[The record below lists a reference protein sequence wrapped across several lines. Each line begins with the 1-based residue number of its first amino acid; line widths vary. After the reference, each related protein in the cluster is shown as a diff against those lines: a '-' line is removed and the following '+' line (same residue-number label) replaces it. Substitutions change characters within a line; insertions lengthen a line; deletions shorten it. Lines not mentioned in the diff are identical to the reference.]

1 MERPKEG
8 FLEELD
14 MLRLSRK
21 GPLPTQLCGWRVQ
34 GGVVYGKDCHHLGE
48 LGQVVI
54 RKWRDPLSQLS
65 SALRASCSAMQ
76 NKPLPSLCLRG
87 S

>member
-14 MLRLSRK
+14 VLRWSRK
-21 GPLPTQLCGWRVQ
+21 GPLPTQLCGLRVQ

-54 RKWRDPLSQLS
+54 RK
-65 SALRASCSAMQ
+65 
-76 NKPLPSLCLRG
+76 
-87 S
+87 